1 MNNIERQILQD
12 YYGTTENVDI
22 NDVFT
27 EESNKN
33 GYNVNDLKIA
43 FKNQYPDIEDWSF

>member
-1 MNNIERQILQD
+1 MNDIEKQILQD

-27 EESNKN
+27 ELEIV
-33 GYNVNDLKIA
+33 YNADELKA
-43 FKNQYPDIEDWSF
+43 FIKSENPEITDWSF